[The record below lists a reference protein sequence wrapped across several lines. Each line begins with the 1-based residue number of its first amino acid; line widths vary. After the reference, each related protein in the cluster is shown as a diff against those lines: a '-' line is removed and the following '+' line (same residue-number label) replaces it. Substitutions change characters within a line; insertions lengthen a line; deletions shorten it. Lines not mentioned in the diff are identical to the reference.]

1 MSLPPSPYMA
11 AGLMALEQAQR
22 IVSESCTPL
31 PTERVQLDQALG
43 RTLAEEVIAT
53 AAVPA
58 FDNSAMDGYAVRAQ
72 DLAGAGA
79 TNPIS
84 LKLVGE
90 SRAGHPSS
98 RTLGVGQAIA
108 ISTGAMM
115 PAGADA
121 VLRVEDTSAQDGRVD
136 ALASVPPGQDVRLA
150 GDDIAAGGH
159 VLSPGTGLGPAEL
172 GVLAS
177 LGRDQVNCT
186 QRPRV
191 CILTTGDELVPPG
204 TPLAAGAVHDSNAH
218 TLRALCTRVGA
229 AVQRVSHVGD
239 DREQI
244 AAAIAEVLQADLT
257 LICGGVSVGP
267 HDHVKEGLAMAG
279 VQQRFWGVALRPGKP
294 TWFGVLE
301 GRPVFALPGNPVS
314 TMVTFILLAGPALR
328 RLSGAMPRSERTWA
342 RLGCDY
348 EKQPGRTH
356 ALRCR
361 LRMDE
366 QGWLAEPTG
375 PQGSHVLT
383 SMLGAQA
390 LAILPASS
398 GSLKAGQRVEVEML
412 PAWVG

>member
-1 MSLPPSPYMA
+1 MSLPPSPHMPT
-11 AGLMALEQAQR
+11 GLMALEQAQR

-31 PTERVQLDQALG
+31 PAERVQLDHALG

-72 DLAGAGA
+72 DLGGAGA
-79 TNPIS
+79 TDPVS
-84 LKLVGE
+84 LELVGE
-90 SRAGHPSS
+90 SRAGHPCD

-121 VLRVEDTSAQDGRVD
+121 VLRIEDTTSLDGRVH
-136 ALASVPPGQDVRLA
+136 ALASVLPGQDVRLA
-150 GDDIAAGGH
+150 GEDIAAGGH
-159 VLSPGTGLGPAEL
+159 VLAPGTGLGPVEL

-177 LGRDQVNCT
+177 LGRDRVDCA

-204 TPLAAGAVHDSNAH
+204 IPLAAGAVHDSNTH

-229 AVQRVSHVGD
+229 VVQQVAHVGD
-239 DREQI
+239 DRGQI
-244 AAAIAEVLQADLT
+244 AGAIVEALQADLT

-267 HDHVKEGLAMAG
+267 HDHVKEGLAAAG

-314 TMVTFILLAGPALR
+314 AMVTFVLLAGPALR
-328 RLSGAMPRSERTWA
+328 RLSGAMPRSERFWA

-356 ALRCR
+356 AVRCR

-398 GSLKAGQRVEVEML
+398 GSLQAGQRVEVEML